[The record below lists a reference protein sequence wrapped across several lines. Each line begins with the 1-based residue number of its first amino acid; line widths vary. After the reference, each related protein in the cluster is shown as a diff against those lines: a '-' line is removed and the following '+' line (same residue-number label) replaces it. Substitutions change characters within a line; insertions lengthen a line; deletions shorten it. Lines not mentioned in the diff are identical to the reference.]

1 MENVMTR
8 TIIVGKRIGI
18 VTLAAVGALALP
30 AATTAASASVTRVA
44 AVDCAALH
52 ATHDSLEARLATLY
66 DMLAVASPAQK
77 PGIIAQI
84 KRLEAQE
91 AVVDQ
96 QLAAGGCH

>member
-1 MENVMTR
+1 MTS
-8 TIIVGKRIGI
+8 TTVGKRIGV
-18 VTLAAVGALALP
+18 VTLAVLGALAIP
-30 AATTAASASVTRVA
+30 ATAATASASASVIRAA
-44 AVDCAALH
+44 AVDCAALQ

-66 DMLAVASPAQK
+66 EMLAVASPAQK

-96 QLAAGGCH
+96 QLAAAGCH

>member
-1 MENVMTR
+1 MAS
-8 TIIVGKRIGI
+8 TITAGKRIGI
-18 VTLAAVGALALP
+18 VTLAVLGALALP
-30 AATTAASASVTRVA
+30 AAATAASASVTRTA
-44 AVDCAALH
+44 AVDCAALQ

-66 DMLAVASPAQK
+66 EMLAVASPAQK

>member
-1 MENVMTR
+1 MAS
-8 TIIVGKRIGI
+8 TITAGKRIGI
-18 VTLAAVGALALP
+18 VTLAVLGALALP
-30 AATTAASASVTRVA
+30 AAATAASASVTRAA
-44 AVDCAALH
+44 AVDCAALQ

-66 DMLAVASPAQK
+66 EMLAVASPAQK

-96 QLAAGGCH
+96 QLAAAGCH